1 MWLSCQEV
9 QRREL
14 NLENKWAMPAAK
26 LTPWLIQVGAANGS
40 WNHRKH
46 ISMSVTSCFLTR
58 EVVNLSLSTL
68 WELIDLCTLLCTVLS
83 TQKMRCQNLFIRMV
97 LFSTLYSHLVGFE
110 EVISNKQHKE
120 VKGVS
125 IWIQFQTLGEFSEI
139 NELSLLLKKLI
150 LFFSMHILT
159 LTHKTKSTINGRY
172 FLERITFLQ
181 AGKLDDS

>member
-1 MWLSCQEV
+1 
-9 QRREL
+9 
-14 NLENKWAMPAAK
+14 MPAAK

-40 WNHRKH
+40 WNHRKD

-110 EVISNKQHKE
+110 EVMSNKQHKE